1 MGGRTRRRGRTVF
14 IVAAAA
20 AHLGCV
26 VLGALHVDPQKAGG
40 LGRVIA
46 YHGALSGAGS
56 GYNFFAP
63 SVSALPWARFQVT
76 DANGAARAEVLESG
90 ANHEADLRVRSIL
103 SLFLQAEDEPLRRS
117 LVASWA
123 GKMFARHP
131 GAESVVVRLE
141 ICDLPSMQQY
151 REGRRPAWDLLYQA
165 KLVQHSRVP
174 AARQRNGGAP

>member
-1 MGGRTRRRGRTVF
+1 MVGRARSRGRTVF

-20 AHLGCV
+20 VHLGCV

-40 LGRVIA
+40 LGGVIA

-63 SVSALPWARFQVT
+63 AVSALPWARFQVT
-76 DANGAARAEVLESG
+76 DANGAAHAEVLESG
-90 ANHEADLRVRSIL
+90 ANQEADLRVRSIL
-103 SLFLQAEDEPLRRS
+103 SLFLQAEDEALRRS

-123 GKMFARHP
+123 GKLFARHP
-131 GAESVVVRLE
+131 GAKSVVVRLE
-141 ICDLPSMQQY
+141 TCDLPSMQQY

-165 KLVQHSRVP
+165 KVVPQSRVP

>member
-1 MGGRTRRRGRTVF
+1 MGGRARSRGRTVV

-26 VLGALHVDPQKAGG
+26 VLGALRVDPQVAGV
-40 LGRVIA
+40 LGGVIT

-56 GYNFFAP
+56 AYNFFAP
-63 SVSALPWARFQVT
+63 AVSALPWARFQVT
-76 DANGAARAEVLESG
+76 DANGAAHAEVLESG
-90 ANHEADLRVRSIL
+90 ANPEADLRVRSIL
-103 SLFLQAEDEPLRRS
+103 SLFLQAEDEALRRS

-165 KLVQHSRVP
+165 KLVPQSRVP
-174 AARQRNGGAP
+174 AARQRSGGAP